1 VPTWDVGFRLY
12 LANIGFAVE
21 FLAYTPVT
29 GYSSGMG
36 GIILLVLATVRDT
49 ARSRVALQLERL
61 VLRRQCAIMERKPLR
76 PSLRSV
82 DRVF

>member
-1 VPTWDVGFRLY
+1 MPAREVGFRLY
-12 LANIGFAVE
+12 LANIRYAAE

-49 ARSRVALQLERL
+49 VHSRVALQLERL
-61 VLRRQCAIMERKPLR
+61 VLRRQRAIVERKPLR
-76 PSLRSV
+76 PSLLSA